1 MDLEHFEKFTDTL
14 PHYPGIQGR
23 EKYFN
28 AAVLVPFVLLNG
40 EFHLLFQKRGASI
53 SQCSEICFPGG
64 RHEPAIDH
72 DFKYTAVRETAEEL
86 GIDKND
92 VKVVGQLDTIVAP
105 MGAIVETYIGVLDK
119 MILDKIKLD
128 RREVDA
134 VFTIPV
140 SYFNNIELE
149 NYYVHVKI
157 HPSVTDEAGN
167 ETVLLPSKELGLP
180 DKYQRPWGGKKHRVL
195 IYKSE
200 HGVIWG
206 ITAEILFEVLQKAV
220 MCVQAE

>member
-1 MDLEHFEKFTDTL
+1 MNIEQFEKFTDTL
-14 PHYPGIQGR
+14 PPYPGIQGR

-28 AAVLVPFVLLNG
+28 SAVLVPFVFLND
-40 EFHLLFQKRGASI
+40 EFHLLFQKRASSI
-53 SQCSEICFPGG
+53 SQGSEICFPGG
-64 RHEPAIDH
+64 KHEPAIDH
-72 DFKYTAVRETAEEL
+72 DFKCTAVRETAEEL

-92 VKVVGQLDTIVAP
+92 VKVFGQLDTIVAP

-119 MILDKIKLD
+119 MVLDKIKLD

-134 VFTIPV
+134 VFIIPI
-140 SYFNNIELE
+140 SYFNTIELE
-149 NYYVHVKI
+149 NYYVRVEI

-195 IYKSE
+195 IYKTE

-206 ITAEILFEVLQKAV
+206 ITAEIIFEMLQKSIMRGQTA
-220 MCVQAE
+220 